1 MRAVIVQTDVT
12 NVSIIEYSQRLTL
25 NLSGRSYQKVLPH
38 ATGGQHV
45 TYRAINIY
53 IFRYARKL

>member
-1 MRAVIVQTDVT
+1 MT
-12 NVSIIEYSQRLTL
+12 NLGSIR
-25 NLSGRSYQKVLPH
+25 GRSYQKVLPH

-53 IFRYARKL
+53 IFRLARKP